1 MLLVFDLFLIQSGQ
15 NIYIYIY
22 MEVLTNH
29 IVPLDLSPV
38 GLIVGMENKSSSTF
52 VLSLGQT
59 TSKNDMRIFF
69 SDGFPYIIR
78 WYLRTTDFC

>member
-1 MLLVFDLFLIQSGQ
+1 
-15 NIYIYIY
+15 

-59 TSKNDMRIFF
+59 TSKMICESFFQMVFLIFLGGISGPLTF
-69 SDGFPYIIR
+69 VDFPLLYQAKFCHYI
-78 WYLRTTDFC
+78 